1 MDKCIVCQEDAEE
14 VYALRPV
21 CPRCKETIIFD
32 AEDTL
37 DLVMR
42 AYYAGFADAL
52 RKAKE

>member
-1 MDKCIVCQEDAEE
+1 MEKCIVCQKDTEE
-14 VYALRPV
+14 VFALRPV

-42 AYYAGFADAL
+42 AYHAGFADAL
-52 RKAKE
+52 RKSKE